1 MAAWQVASEAQV
13 PQKNPLPF
21 ALSRPGR
28 SGYLFISGRV
38 IQNSGNENYYFSLYF
53 FHKVD

>member
-38 IQNSGNENYYFSLYF
+38 IQNSGNENYYFSLHF
-53 FHKVD
+53 FHR